1 MAEELKTKNYTLGLL
16 GGPRVRYSPSPA
28 MHKAALAENGLVG
41 DYLAVQVSPESLA
54 DTVKAL
60 WELGYWGFNVTN
72 PHKVT
77 IMESLCGVSEE
88 AKAIGSVNTLVRT
101 QEGYFGENTDA
112 PGFQSAY
119 LEDIENPAAL
129 KPLVLGAGGSARAIV
144 TALKNSGF
152 EVFLSSRDFSKAR
165 ALAGEFGLTALDWVT
180 LGEFGPFDLLV
191 NATPSSSVRDF
202 SPKPPAV
209 RLNAGARVIDINYGR
224 DNNHFESISL
234 RAGGIFQDGLGM
246 LAHQARLSFILW
258 TGIDP
263 GLAPLLRAVN
273 NLLDKSE

>member
-1 MAEELKTKNYTLGLL
+1 
-16 GGPRVRYSPSPA
+16 